1 MFVLGMA
8 WFSVWS
14 MVAGLSV
21 YSDDVLFIFARVL
34 SGIGPAVTLPNG
46 LALLGAAYE
55 KGRRKDMVF
64 AIFGATAPGRFLF
77 PFCF

>member
-1 MFVLGMA
+1 M
-8 WFSVWS
+8 
-14 MVAGLSV
+14 SV

-55 KGRRKDMVF
+55 RGRRKDMVF
-64 AIFGATAPGRFLF
+64 AIFGATAPGRFSF
-77 PFCF
+77 SFCFLYELGVWLTAW